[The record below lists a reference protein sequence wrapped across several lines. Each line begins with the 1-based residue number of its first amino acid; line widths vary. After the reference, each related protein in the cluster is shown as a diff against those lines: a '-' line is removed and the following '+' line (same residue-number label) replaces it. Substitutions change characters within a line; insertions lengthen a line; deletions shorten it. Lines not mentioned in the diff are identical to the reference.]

1 MPAPER
7 PPKPEVH
14 KPSVKEQ
21 QKQKFDAAA
30 RTVEAQ
36 IQARID
42 KNRTFIEKLQAMET
56 PPPYAD
62 SLLQSARFNKS
73 KVLEAHLTLMAGN
86 DRVANVNKAE
96 KTSGRT
102 ALMFASYYGNL
113 DAVEFLA
120 ASDAVPQI
128 VDVKGRSC
136 LHYAA
141 MNDNA
146 QLIETIFLHAK
157 ANPSKVRESIDFAPE
172 L

>member
-1 MPAPER
+1 MPAPPR

-21 QKQKFDAAA
+21 QTMKFDAAA

-42 KNRTFIEKLQAMET
+42 KNRAFIDKLQAMEA

-62 SLLQSARFNKS
+62 SLLHSARFNKG

-86 DRVANVNKAE
+86 DRVKTVNKAE
-96 KTSGRT
+96 NESGRT
-102 ALMFASYYGNL
+102 ALMFSSYYGNV
-113 DAVEFLA
+113 DAVEYLA
-120 ASDAVPQI
+120 ASDAI
-128 VDVKGRSC
+128 AHLVDKKGRSC

-141 MNDNA
+141 INDNA

-157 ANPSKVRESIDFAPE
+157 ANPT
-172 L
+172 